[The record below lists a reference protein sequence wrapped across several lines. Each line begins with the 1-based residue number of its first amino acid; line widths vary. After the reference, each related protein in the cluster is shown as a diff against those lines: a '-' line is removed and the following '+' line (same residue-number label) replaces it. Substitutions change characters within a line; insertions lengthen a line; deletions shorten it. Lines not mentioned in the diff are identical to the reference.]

1 MNSMA
6 DRLTRAYCLFNWL
19 HVKPIPEPIRSTL
32 SYASLEH
39 ELLQLKVQPTDLSLV
54 AGNGEGNTFEE
65 NRLAFMVRYSGL
77 TWSTCAIFCDA
88 IENEDWLRN
97 GTPLL
102 VTFEPY
108 SENRDA
114 GLPRANISDFMFLKP
129 SRVWIDNGMVKTF
142 VVRWNQHE
150 KRRME
155 RFLKLAAARAGV
167 EVRVDD
173 IRQSDSFLKNLVST
187 SLDATQSGE

>member
-39 ELLQLKVQPTDLSLV
+39 ELLQLKVQPNELSQA
-54 AGNGEGNTFEE
+54 AGSEGATFEE

-88 IENEDWLRN
+88 IENEDWLRT

-108 SENRDA
+108 SDDRSA
-114 GLPRANISDFMFLKP
+114 GLSRARLGDFMFLKP
-129 SRVWIDNGMVKTF
+129 SRVWIENGVVKTF
-142 VVRWNQHE
+142 VVRWNHHE

-167 EVRVDD
+167 DVRVDD
-173 IRQSDSFLKNLVST
+173 IRQSDSFLKSLISA
-187 SLDATQSGE
+187 SLDATQSDE

>member
-1 MNSMA
+1 MNSIA

-19 HVKPIPEPIRSTL
+19 NVKPIPEPIRSTL

-39 ELLQLKVQPTDLSLV
+39 ELMQLKIEPKDLS
-54 AGNGEGNTFEE
+54 AASETGANTFED

-88 IENEDWLRN
+88 VENEDWLRN
-97 GTPLL
+97 GQPLL

-108 SENRDA
+108 SEDKSA
-114 GLPRANISDFMFLKP
+114 GLPRANLSDFMFLKP
-129 SRVWIDNGMVKTF
+129 SKVWVENGNVKTF
-142 VVRWNQHE
+142 VIRWNHHE

-155 RFLKLAAARAGV
+155 RFLKLAAARSGV
-167 EVRVDD
+167 EVSVHD
-173 IRQSDSFLKNLVST
+173 ITQSDHFLKNLLTTRVDLES
-187 SLDATQSGE
+187 SGE

>member
-1 MNSMA
+1 MTTMA

-39 ELLQLKVQPTDLSLV
+39 ELLQLKVQPSDLSH
-54 AGNGEGNTFEE
+54 AAAGEGATFEE
-65 NRLAFMVRYSGL
+65 SRLAFMVRYSGL

-88 IENEDWLRN
+88 VENEDWLRN

-108 SENRDA
+108 NEDRSA
-114 GLPRANISDFMFLKP
+114 GLPRTHLGDFMFLKP
-129 SRVWIDNGMVKTF
+129 SRLWIDNGNVKTF
-142 VVRWNQHE
+142 VVRWNHHE

-173 IRQSDSFLKNLVST
+173 IRQSDSFLKNLMSA
-187 SLDATQSGE
+187 SLDATQSDE

>member
-1 MNSMA
+1 MTSMA

-39 ELLQLKVQPTDLSLV
+39 ELLQLKVQPSELSH
-54 AGNGEGNTFEE
+54 AAATEGTTFEE
-65 NRLAFMVRYSGL
+65 SRLAFMVRYSGL

-88 IENEDWLRN
+88 IENDDWLRN

-102 VTFEPY
+102 VTFDPY
-108 SENRDA
+108 NEDA
-114 GLPRANISDFMFLKP
+114 NSGLPRARLSDFMFLKP
-129 SRVWIDNGMVKTF
+129 ARVWIDNGMVKTF
-142 VVRWNQHE
+142 VVRWNHHE
-150 KRRME
+150 KRRIE
-155 RFLKLAAARAGV
+155 RFLKLAAARAGI

-173 IRQSDSFLKNLVST
+173 IRQSDSFLKNLVAASM
-187 SLDATQSGE
+187 DATRSGE